1 VLNGTY
7 KTSTN
12 QEGAM
17 KKFLIFTAMTEGLAG
32 LILLLYPPIVIWP
45 LFDSEI
51 TGAGVLMS
59 RIAGVSLIAL
69 AVACW
74 PDRNT
79 PRAFLGM
86 LTYSLLAMLFLVYV
100 GANVVAGTLL
110 WPAAAVHAGLA
121 VLLVRAW
128 RKERHSLEANTYNN
142 PGSESATLTPA
153 DIQKLKEEM
162 TAAHAK

>member
-86 LTYSLLAMLFLVYV
+86 LTYSFAMLFLV
-100 GANVVAGTLL
+100 
-110 WPAAAVHAGLA
+110 
-121 VLLVRAW
+121 
-128 RKERHSLEANTYNN
+128 
-142 PGSESATLTPA
+142 
-153 DIQKLKEEM
+153 
-162 TAAHAK
+162 